1 MRRNIFLR
9 SIRGKL
15 PNSFCFYFSLETLK
29 SQNLQQSLQFRQ
41 KRKEKKQKSWS
52 SRKKFPTVGIFLSRK
67 SGNEKKKLILL
78 TSWNAV
84 QASDV
89 SICKKSN
96 SSDKHWD
103 KVHLKFIKFI
113 LSGGGTSGRVM
124 AFCFATPGLN
134 SGMNLG
140 FFSSELQL
148 IYSHWLSDF
157 F

>member
-41 KRKEKKQKSWS
+41 KRKEKKQKKLIVE
-52 SRKKFPTVGIFLSRK
+52 KKVSDCRNFFVSKIGK
-67 SGNEKKKLILL
+67 WEKKLILL

-140 FFSSELQL
+140 FFCSELQL